1 MKTFHVVKENYPVIF
16 KYTKPDEYFD
26 GFLEKHTWYFSVCD
40 WMGNEIEGFDDENAM
55 LEYWE
60 QLTDEELEDIQIFAY
75 PLVDDDEVDQGGYYN
90 WYGQWIPHSTK
101 KENYV
106 FPNS

>member
-1 MKTFHVVKENYPVIF
+1 MKRFHVVKENYPVIF
-16 KYTKPDEYFD
+16 QYTKPDEYFD

-55 LEYWE
+55 LEYYDT
-60 QLTDEELEDIQIFAY
+60 LDDEELEDVQIFAY

-90 WYGQWIPHSTK
+90 WYGQWIPHNTK
-101 KENYV
+101 KERYV